1 MKDLLD
7 LQPSIHTQLALFD
20 FDGTLVKAKE
30 GRPHP
35 LDVDDWEF
43 RRASVPTVLK
53 DLDQRYRLVIVT
65 DQSKPWKVD
74 QIRAVMTHM
83 GLNPTL
89 LIAGSKEHY
98 KPATVLFDQAF
109 PDFDRSAIAFYV
121 GDAAGRPQ
129 DWSDCDRIF
138 AERIG
143 VRFRV
148 PEEVF
153 PLEFPPPRTVPPVG
167 GKEVVIL
174 VGYPASGKTT
184 VAKSL
189 TSHHRVDGD
198 LFKTVPAMLK
208 DARAHVGASSIV
220 FDCTGS
226 TKKKR
231 GEFIQFAKDHGLPVR
246 ILWVTTSMEKSM
258 EQNKERAHRYCS
270 ATSTGGAYIPP
281 VAFYVY
287 RKNLEPP
294 TEEEGALVL
303 L

>member
-1 MKDLLD
+1 MKDILD
-7 LQPSIHTQLALFD
+7 LQPSIHTQLAIFD

-35 LDVDDWEF
+35 ITVDDWEF
-43 RRASVPTVLK
+43 RRESVPSVLK

-65 DQSKPWKVD
+65 DQSKPWKID
-74 QIRAVMTHM
+74 QIRAVLASL
-83 GLNPTL
+83 GLTPTL
-89 LIAGSKEHY
+89 LMAGSKEHY
-98 KPATVLFDQAF
+98 KPATFLFDQAF
-109 PDFDRSAIAFYV
+109 PSFDRAASFYV

-129 DWSDCDRIF
+129 DWSDCDRVF

-153 PLEFPPPRTVPPVG
+153 PLEFPPPRAVPAVD
-167 GKEVVIL
+167 GKEVVIM
-174 VGYPASGKTT
+174 VGSPASGKTT
-184 VAKSL
+184 VAKTL
-189 TSHHRVDGD
+189 TGHHRVDGD

-246 ILWVTTSMEKSM
+246 ILWVTTTMERSM
-258 EQNKERAHRYCS
+258 EQNKERAYKGS
-270 ATSTGGAYIPP
+270 VYVPP

-294 TEEEGALVL
+294 TEEEGTVLVL
-303 L
+303 YR

>member
-7 LQPSIHTQLALFD
+7 LQPSPHTQLALFD

-43 RRASVPTVLK
+43 RRESVPTVLK
-53 DLDQRYRLVIVT
+53 DLAARYRLVIVT

-74 QIRAVMTHM
+74 QIRAVMTHL
-83 GLNPTL
+83 GINPTL

-109 PDFDRSAIAFYV
+109 PRSTVAFYV

-129 DWSDCDRIF
+129 DWSDCDKVF

-143 VRFRV
+143 APFRV

-153 PLEFPPPRTVPPVG
+153 PLAFPPPRPIPPVN

-184 VAKSL
+184 VAKTL
-189 TSHHRVDGD
+189 TGYHRVDGD

-208 DARAHVGASSIV
+208 DARAHVTASSIV

-231 GEFIQFAKDHGLPVR
+231 AEFIQFAKDLGLPVR
-246 ILWVTTSMEKSM
+246 ILWVTTSMEVSM
-258 EQNKERAHRYCS
+258 EQNKERAHR
-270 ATSTGGAYIPP
+270 GGPYVPP

-294 TEEEGALVL
+294 TEEEGTTIRVL
-303 L
+303 AAV

>member
-1 MKDLLD
+1 MKDILD
-7 LQPSIHTQLALFD
+7 LQPSPHTQLALFD

-43 RRASVPTVLK
+43 RRESVPTVLREFAT
-53 DLDQRYRLVIVT
+53 RYRLVIVT

-74 QIRAVMTHM
+74 QIRAVMTHL
-83 GLNPTL
+83 GLSPTL

-109 PDFDRSAIAFYV
+109 PDVDKSRIAFYV

-129 DWSDCDRIF
+129 DWSDCDKVF

-143 VRFRV
+143 APLRV

-153 PLEFPPPRTVPPVG
+153 PLAFPPPRPIPVN
-167 GKEVVIL
+167 GKGVVIL
-174 VGYPASGKTT
+174 VGFPASGKTT
-184 VAKSL
+184 VAKTL
-189 TSHHRVDGD
+189 TGHHRVDGD
-198 LFKTVPAMLK
+198 LFKTVPGMLK
-208 DARAHVGASSIV
+208 DARAHVAASSIV

-231 GEFIQFAKDHGLPVR
+231 AEFIQFAKDHGLPVR
-246 ILWVTTSMEKSM
+246 ILWVTTSMETSM
-258 EQNKERAHRYCS
+258 EQNKERAYRN
-270 ATSTGGAYIPP
+270 GAYVPP

-294 TEEEGALVL
+294 TEEEGTVLVL
-303 L
+303 S

>member
-1 MKDLLD
+1 MKDILD
-7 LQPSIHTQLALFD
+7 LQPSPHTQLALFD

-43 RRASVPTVLK
+43 RRSSVPTVLREFAT
-53 DLDQRYRLVIVT
+53 RYRLVIVT

-74 QIRAVMTHM
+74 QIRAVMTHL
-83 GLNPTL
+83 GISPTL

-109 PDFDRSAIAFYV
+109 PRSTAAFYV

-129 DWSDCDRIF
+129 DWSDCDKVF

-143 VRFRV
+143 APFRV

-153 PLEFPPPRTVPPVG
+153 PLAFPPPRPIPPVVK
-167 GKEVVIL
+167 KEVVIL
-174 VGYPASGKTT
+174 VGCPASGKTT
-184 VAKSL
+184 VAKTL
-189 TSHHRVDGD
+189 TGYHRVDGD

-208 DARAHVGASSIV
+208 DARAHVAASSIV

-231 GEFIQFAKDHGLPVR
+231 AEFIQFAKDHGLPVR
-246 ILWVTTSMEKSM
+246 ILWVTTSMETSM
-258 EQNKERAHRYCS
+258 EQNKERAYK
-270 ATSTGGAYIPP
+270 GYAYVPP

-294 TEEEGALVL
+294 TEEEGTVLVL
-303 L
+303 S

>member
-7 LQPSIHTQLALFD
+7 IQPSPHTQLALFD

-35 LDVDDWEF
+35 LDVHDWEF
-43 RRASVPTVLK
+43 RRESVPTVLK
-53 DLDQRYRLVIVT
+53 DLAARYRLVIVT

-74 QIRAVMTHM
+74 QIRAVMTHL
-83 GLNPTL
+83 GINPTL

-109 PDFDRSAIAFYV
+109 PRSTVAFYV

-129 DWSDCDRIF
+129 DWSDCDKVF

-143 VRFRV
+143 APFRV

-153 PLEFPPPRTVPPVG
+153 PLAVPPPRPIPSVN

-174 VGYPASGKTT
+174 VGCPASGKST
-184 VAKSL
+184 VAKTL
-189 TSHHRVDGD
+189 TGHHRVDGD

-208 DARAHVGASSIV
+208 DARAHVAASSIV

-231 GEFIQFAKDHGLPVR
+231 AEFIQFAKDHGLPVR
-246 ILWVTTSMEKSM
+246 ILWVTTSMETSM
-258 EQNKERAHRYCS
+258 EQNKERVYK
-270 ATSTGGAYIPP
+270 GGAYVPP

-294 TEEEGALVL
+294 TEEEGTLVL